1 MYSKND
7 LLTDSLP
14 PISDKTLSDLRLI
27 VKSKPVSSPDVY
39 SAFVDQ
45 AKHYFASSKRNKL
58 FGLDQFA
65 FVDATIGCTHFID
78 NLIQKYSL
86 SGLQIFEHDYKY
98 YQRLDPGI
106 KFATVGKLDPQRP
119 ILIAAPFPGYL
130 DLHIQW
136 KQILDECLE
145 KDIDIHID
153 GCWMGAAT
161 NIELDLGHPAIKSIG
176 FSLSKSLGMHWNRI
190 GLRFSKINDPHDS
203 ITIQNKFSMIPE
215 CLMHNAIVAMDQV
228 EIDYLWNTYEAKHI
242 DICKQLYLRPSKII
256 YAAHSMDRRKLYGL
270 KKLIEQG

>member
-7 LLTDSLP
+7 LITDSLP
-14 PISDKTLSDLRLI
+14 PLMDNKLSNLKMI
-27 VKSKPVSSPDVY
+27 VQSEPIPRSDVY
-39 SAFVDQ
+39 STFINQ
-45 AKHYFASSKRNKL
+45 AKHYFASSDRNKL
-58 FGLDQFA
+58 PGLEQLV

-98 YQRLDPGI
+98 YQRLDPNI
-106 KFATVGKLDPQRP
+106 KFATVGNLVPCKPV
-119 ILIAAPFPGYL
+119 LIAAPFPGYL

-136 KQILDECLE
+136 EHILAECLE

-153 GCWMGAAT
+153 GCWMGAA
-161 NIELDLGHPAIKSIG
+161 NDIKIDLGHPAIKSIG

-190 GLRFSKINDPHDS
+190 GLRFSKCNDTNDS
-203 ITIQNKFSMIPE
+203 ITIQNKFGMIPE
-215 CLMHNAIVAMDQV
+215 CLMHNAVVAMDQV
-228 EIDYLWNTYEAKHI
+228 NIDYLWNTYEAKHM

-256 YAAHSMDRRKLYGL
+256 YAAHSMDRKKLYGL